1 MWINKNPLSWNRK
14 NPSFSILKLTI
25 QSNFA
30 LVIFFQEG
38 SLLNRSDEE
47 RLADVQF
54 AADQALI
61 LGFDFHATSL
71 GYALTGDPQT
81 VQLFSVDSFET
92 RSSSSYDAELGQ
104 LFTSVRTLTAK
115 EDLLQRL
122 RQSLLALAATK
133 LQYRKV
139 FLGTSAARLA
149 SQLLTAVAHGRG
161 AQIADEIVS
170 NPLLIV

>member
-1 MWINKNPLSWNRK
+1 M
-14 NPSFSILKLTI
+14 
-25 QSNFA
+25 
-30 LVIFFQEG
+30 
-38 SLLNRSDEE
+38 
-47 RLADVQF
+47 
-54 AADQALI
+54 
-61 LGFDFHATSL
+61 
-71 GYALTGDPQT
+71 
-81 VQLFSVDSFET
+81 QLFSVDSFET